1 MSERS
6 VSVRTFTLQ
15 RVRTPHSVVGVGVAS
30 RAGDEGGAPG
40 VRGYRL
46 EADVAR
52 VQDVLPQVV
61 RVLTVWPAGAYCRV
75 KRAGIRPCT
84 LYLCEHKQAQ

>member
-1 MSERS
+1 MSERYS
-6 VSVRTFTLQ
+6 LSMRTFTLQ
-15 RVRTPHSVVGVGVAS
+15 WVRAPLSVVGVGVAS

-52 VQDVLPQVV
+52 VQDVL
-61 RVLTVWPAGAYCRV
+61 A
-75 KRAGIRPCT
+75 
-84 LYLCEHKQAQ
+84 